1 MILRKAKKLNK
12 KSIKSGLILSNTI
25 NIKKLKV
32 KQCLI
37 QNLKIHL
44 NPPSPSKNHSFT
56 KLLKK
61 LIPKSKG
68 NVDLPRA

>member
-1 MILRKAKKLNK
+1 MNV
-12 KSIKSGLILSNTI
+12 
-25 NIKKLKV
+25 KKLKF

-44 NPPSPSKNHSFT
+44 NPPSPSKKSYIT

-61 LIPKSKG
+61 LIPKSEGKVNYPG
-68 NVDLPRA
+68 PDMYLSDMCM

>member
-12 KSIKSGLILSNTI
+12 KSIKSGLKLKKVMNV
-25 NIKKLKV
+25 KKLKV

-44 NPPSPSKNHSFT
+44 NPPCAS
-56 KLLKK
+56 
-61 LIPKSKG
+61 
-68 NVDLPRA
+68 

>member
-12 KSIKSGLILSNTI
+12 KEHKSGLILKKGMNV
-25 NIKKLKV
+25 KKLKV

-44 NPPSPSKNHSFT
+44 NPSSPSKKNYFT

-61 LIPKSKG
+61 LISKSK
-68 NVDLPRA
+68 R